1 MSAKL
6 VAALSAA
13 AILVS
18 ANAAFAQTKAHQ
30 QPQVAQPYADARYNV
45 NPYFNR
51 DYWNAVAP
59 WLAPSDPDPVKGTV
73 FDATR

>member
-13 AILVS
+13 IVLVS
-18 ANAAFAQTKAHQ
+18 GNVAFAQTRTHE
-30 QPQVAQPYADARYNV
+30 QPQLAQSYTDPHYNA
-45 NPYFNR
+45 NSYFNR

-59 WLAPSDPDPVKGTV
+59 WLAPSDPDPLKGTV